1 MIKKIQTL
9 YTKARSK
16 PVGFSTDLVPSFLT
30 ALLLIMI
37 SMFMSSCSTQVI
49 LPGLCYDDRDGT
61 HLCPKDSPPEQEEE
75 DKPDM
80 EELQPLYDYCEPWAQ
95 YETSEQWMKC
105 IMNENK
111 RRKLLIERLA

>member
-37 SMFMSSCSTQVI
+37 SMFMSSCTTHEEI
-49 LPGLCYDDRDGT
+49 LPGLCFSDVDGSYT
-61 HLCPKDSPPEQEEE
+61 CIEKDQKQEDER
-75 DKPDM
+75 DM
-80 EELQPLYDYCEPWAQ
+80 EELQPI
-95 YETSEQWMKC
+95 YEECAEWELHSGEAWMQC
-105 IMNENK
+105 IMNEE
-111 RRKLLIERLA
+111 RRRQLLERVKHTA

>member
-49 LPGLCYDDRDGT
+49 LPGLCYNDKEGS
-61 HLCPKDSPPEQEEE
+61 HICPEKEEE

>member
-1 MIKKIQTL
+1 MIKKIQNL

-49 LPGLCYDDRDGT
+49 LPGLCYNDKEGS
-61 HLCPKDSPPEQEEE
+61 HICPEKEEE